1 MRYESIDVLQNSLA
15 RDVFHYT
22 RDSKKAAGRA
32 LGTLVEIINFYTL
45 KAWGYEKRTAIER
58 RIPEYA
64 NPDLTHNVEFT
75 LHPTDNISNIE
86 LAESDLP
93 FTARKIQREL
103 GRDSWDTKSLKSNQL
118 LSSAKLL
125 RNACTIYESDDEIV
139 VAYLGNRVNDKWEIS
154 VEKLHLQPFA
164 MFECKRVGV
173 EEGMKKGP
181 QTIEKAKQGAYV
193 ARTVSSLQ
201 RIRKADGSSY
211 GVLPLPD
218 SSVQI
223 RPYEEFIQAILRSNE
238 LDLLKYFVLTVGIV
252 SNHGNW
258 FTSDDHNKE
267 LKVLAQSYDWL
278 LFLTDTGLA
287 QFIYDLLLEPDK
299 DYQDVREAFVNSYSG
314 VRGRNRFTKVNM
326 SLSADRAIQIY
337 FERRLSDIE
346 EWFNV
351 IPFQFDCAMSLSI
364 RLRTVIPHESGNPS
378 SLAPQNMVTSQ
389 WIGIISPNGK
399 SVAELKSELDTL
411 ANKNWQDILK

>member
-1 MRYESIDVLQNSLA
+1 MTYPLE
-15 RDVFHYT
+15 T
-22 RDSKKAAGRA
+22 
-32 LGTLVEIINFYTL
+32 
-45 KAWGYEKRTAIER
+45 
-58 RIPEYA
+58 P
-64 NPDLTHNVEFT
+64 
-75 LHPTDNISNIE
+75 SNIE

-223 RPYEEFIQAILRSNE
+223 KPYEEFIQAILISNE

-314 VRGRNRFTKVNM
+314 VRGRNRFTKVN
-326 SLSADRAIQIY
+326 
-337 FERRLSDIE
+337 
-346 EWFNV
+346 
-351 IPFQFDCAMSLSI
+351 
-364 RLRTVIPHESGNPS
+364 
-378 SLAPQNMVTSQ
+378 
-389 WIGIISPNGK
+389 ISRN
-399 SVAELKSELDTL
+399 
-411 ANKNWQDILK
+411 

>member
-1 MRYESIDVLQNSLA
+1 MPYHSIDALQNVLA

-32 LGTLVEIINFYTL
+32 LGTLVEIINFYLL
-45 KAWGYEKRTAIER
+45 KVWGYEKRTAIER

-75 LHPTDNISNIE
+75 LHPTQNIATIE
-86 LAESDLP
+86 LKDSELP
-93 FTARKIQREL
+93 FTARKIQKAIEK
-103 GRDSWDTKSLKSNQL
+103 DSWTAGNLKSNQL
-118 LSSAKLL
+118 LSSTRLL
-125 RNACTIYESDDEIV
+125 RNACTIYENSEELAL
-139 VAYLGNRVNDKWEIS
+139 AYLGDRVEDKWEIS
-154 VEKLHLQPFA
+154 VESLHIRPFA

-201 RIRKADGSSY
+201 RIRGEDGSSY

-218 SSVQI
+218 SRVEVK
-223 RPYEEFIQAILRSNE
+223 PYEKFIQTILRSN
-238 LDLLKYFVLTVGIV
+238 DPTLLNHFVMTVGIV

-278 LFLTDTGLA
+278 LFLTDAGLV
-287 QFIYDLLLEPDK
+287 QFIHDLLLEPK
-299 DYQDVREAFVNSYSG
+299 SDYEDAKNAFMNSYSG
-314 VRGRNRFTKVNM
+314 SKGKNRFTKISM
-326 SLSADRAIQIY
+326 DLAADRAIQNY
-337 FERRLSDIE
+337 FEERLLDIE
-346 EWFNV
+346 GWFNV
-351 IPFQFDCAMSLSI
+351 ISPSGQSI
-364 RLRTVIPHESGNPS
+364 
-378 SLAPQNMVTSQ
+378 
-389 WIGIISPNGK
+389 
-399 SVAELKSELDTL
+399 SELRDEL
-411 ANKNWQDILK
+411 DILSNKNWQEILR